1 MMISGPINK
10 KRVITNNTHIMK
22 TTMLDKEQL
31 RYIKRFKTLLN
42 EGKIDRNAELAM
54 LSGYGVDSCK
64 DMNAFELLEL
74 CNKLQLQ
81 INPDLAKLDKL
92 RKRVLASINGWLEL
106 TGRTSMSM
114 EYIKTI
120 ACRAAEVNEF
130 NRINESSL
138 NSILAEFNRKQK
150 IVKNT
155 IVIKEEIVTELK
167 QLSNLN

>member
-1 MMISGPINK
+1 
-10 KRVITNNTHIMK
+10 MK

-42 EGKIDRNAELAM
+42 EGQIDRNAELAM

-64 DMNAFELLEL
+64 DMSAYELLEL

-81 INPDLAKLDKL
+81 INPDLAKMDKL
-92 RKRVLASINGWLEL
+92 RKRVIASINGWLEL
-106 TGRTSMSM
+106 TGRPGMNL

-120 ACRAAEVNEF
+120 SCRAAEANEF
-130 NRINESSL
+130 NRINESGL

-155 IVIKEEIVTELK
+155 IVIKDEIITELK
-167 QLSNLN
+167 QLSTQN